1 MVQEMQILRVSFLG
15 LFLLFCGTPPTTE
28 APNGFDSY
36 YLDDP
41 SERYWISSSYLVKR
55 FGEKTFRGTHPIGGE
70 FTATALVVALSGD
83 YNEVVSHLS
92 ELLEESFGIDRLRT
106 MRDVDISDAWSYHP
120 HADTASILLE
130 EKREWSS
137 SLDELKISRTHVET
151 TFFRTKRYN
160 EVGSRSG
167 YSQARFVALNG
178 RQLFDCKCTII
189 LVYRLDKAKQW
200 GLDTMHNLS
209 FGYRLR
215 VIEIV
220 TETELDILES
230 LASGFDHGIQMVKV
244 VSARTWYDDVELWK
258 GLRSSCS
265 SSGEQ

>member
-1 MVQEMQILRVSFLG
+1 MRLARGLVTAKQGSF
-15 LFLLFCGTPPTTE
+15 
-28 APNGFDSY
+28 
-36 YLDDP
+36 
-41 SERYWISSSYLVKR
+41 
-55 FGEKTFRGTHPIGGE
+55 
-70 FTATALVVALSGD
+70 
-83 YNEVVSHLS
+83 
-92 ELLEESFGIDRLRT
+92 
-106 MRDVDISDAWSYHP
+106 
-120 HADTASILLE
+120 
-130 EKREWSS
+130 
-137 SLDELKISRTHVET
+137 
-151 TFFRTKRYN
+151 
-160 EVGSRSG
+160 
-167 YSQARFVALNG
+167 ALNG

-230 LASGFDHGIQMVKV
+230 LASGLDHGIQMVKV